1 MKFIISI
8 LSVLLFI
15 MPEQHVDKVLHE
27 GIYTNTGYGYDDQKQ
42 PVTGK
47 SSTSFYIKI
56 YENRLIKTMS
66 VWGYAQ
72 PQDFEYKYVGKNED
86 GQRVFENNTMSSI
99 LVDNQYNIIEVFT
112 YSSYKYGNNV
122 KNHTYWRVVKGDH
135 ENEYNQ
141 KHKED
146 GSSYESQ
153 YQKYQM
159 PEYYQI
165 FDY

>member
-56 YENRLIKTMS
+56 YENRLI
-66 VWGYAQ
+66 
-72 PQDFEYKYVGKNED
+72 
-86 GQRVFENNTMSSI
+86 
-99 LVDNQYNIIEVFT
+99 
-112 YSSYKYGNNV
+112 
-122 KNHTYWRVVKGDH
+122 
-135 ENEYNQ
+135 
-141 KHKED
+141 
-146 GSSYESQ
+146 
-153 YQKYQM
+153 
-159 PEYYQI
+159 
-165 FDY
+165 